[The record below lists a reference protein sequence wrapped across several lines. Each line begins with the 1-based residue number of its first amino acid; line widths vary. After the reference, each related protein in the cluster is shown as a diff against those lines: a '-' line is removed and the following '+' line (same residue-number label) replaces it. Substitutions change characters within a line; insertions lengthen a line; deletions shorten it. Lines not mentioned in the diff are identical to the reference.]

1 MAQVL
6 HSVEGQVATVVLANE
21 AKYNAMSLGMWRELG
36 ALLERL
42 RTDDSVRVV
51 VLRGQGEKA
60 FVSGADISE
69 FEQQRSN
76 KDGVAAYDQAVDQV
90 QTALAHFPRPVIA
103 AISGIC
109 FGGGLGMA
117 LSCDLRYCSVGSR
130 FRMPAARLGLGYA
143 WRGMKSLV
151 GARGPM
157 NAAEAFFTAQIYN
170 AYAMLVAAFVKAKTT
185 DPVKVA
191 AAMEGME
198 FDGLSG
204 KVQMRKQDHQLQ
216 QPVYV
221 SRWEKAGAPPFDYS
235 VENTGHN
242 FRTVRTFEA
251 FVASTPTSCQ
261 MQRPA

>member
-6 HSVEGQVATVVLANE
+6 HSVEGHVATVVLANE

-42 RTDDSVRVV
+42 RHDDSVRVV

-90 QTALAHFPRPVIA
+90 QTSLAHFPRPVIA

-117 LSCDLRYCSVGSR
+117 LSCDLRYCSAGSR
-130 FRMPAARLGLGYA
+130 FRMPAAKLGLGYA

-151 GARGPM
+151 GALGPM

-170 AYAMLVAAFVKAKTT
+170 AEQAQSLGIVQSVHEDVFAHVDQTARLIASNAPLTIRAAKLAMIAMREPEQADLAGVDAAVADCFASQDYVEGRRAFA
-185 DPVKVA
+185 
-191 AAMEGME
+191 
-198 FDGLSG
+198 
-204 KVQMRKQDHQLQ
+204 
-216 QPVYV
+216 
-221 SRWEKAGAPPFDYS
+221 EK
-235 VENTGHN
+235 
-242 FRTVRTFEA
+242 
-251 FVASTPTSCQ
+251 
-261 MQRPA
+261 RPAQFKGQ

>member
-42 RTDDSVRVV
+42 RKDDSVRAV

-90 QTALAHFPRPVIA
+90 QTSLAHFPRPVIA

-117 LSCDLRYCSVGSR
+117 LSCDLRYCSAGSR

-151 GARGPM
+151 GALGPM

-170 AYAMLVAAFVKAKTT
+170 AEQAKGLGIVQSVHEDVFAHVDQIARLIASNAPLTIRAAKLAMIAMRESGQAEVPAVDAAVADCFASQDYVEGRRAFT
-185 DPVKVA
+185 
-191 AAMEGME
+191 
-198 FDGLSG
+198 
-204 KVQMRKQDHQLQ
+204 
-216 QPVYV
+216 
-221 SRWEKAGAPPFDYS
+221 EK
-235 VENTGHN
+235 
-242 FRTVRTFEA
+242 
-251 FVASTPTSCQ
+251 
-261 MQRPA
+261 RPAQFKGQ

>member
-6 HSVEGQVATVVLANE
+6 HNVEGHVATVVLANE

-42 RTDDSVRVV
+42 RNDDSVRVV
-51 VLRGQGEKA
+51 VLRGQGDKA

-90 QTALAHFPRPVIA
+90 QTSLAHFPRPVIA

-117 LSCDLRYCSVGSR
+117 LSCDLRYCSAGSR

-143 WRGMKSLV
+143 WRGMRSLV
-151 GARGPM
+151 GAIGPM
-157 NAAEAFFTAQIYN
+157 NAAEAFFTARTYSAEQALKLGIVQSVHEDVFAHAQQTAALIAEN
-170 AYAMLVAAFVKAKTT
+170 APLTI
-185 DPVKVA
+185 A
-191 AAMEGME
+191 AAKQAMIA
-198 FDGLSG
+198 
-204 KVQMRKQDHQLQ
+204 MRQADA
-216 QPVYV
+216 
-221 SRWEKAGAPPFDYS
+221 SDSAD
-235 VENTGHN
+235 
-242 FRTVRTFEA
+242 
-251 FVASTPTSCQ
+251 VASVDAAVARCFASQ
-261 MQRPA
+261 DYIEGRRAFAEKRPPQFRGQ

>member
-42 RTDDSVRVV
+42 RHDDSVRVV

-90 QTALAHFPRPVIA
+90 QTSLAHFPRPVIA

-117 LSCDLRYCSVGSR
+117 LSCDLRYCSAGSR

-151 GARGPM
+151 GALGAM

-170 AYAMLVAAFVKAKTT
+170 AEQAKDLGIVQSVHEDVFAHVDQIARLIASNAPLTIRAAKLAMIAMRESGQAEVPAVDAAVADCFASLDYVEGRRAFT
-185 DPVKVA
+185 
-191 AAMEGME
+191 
-198 FDGLSG
+198 
-204 KVQMRKQDHQLQ
+204 
-216 QPVYV
+216 
-221 SRWEKAGAPPFDYS
+221 EK
-235 VENTGHN
+235 
-242 FRTVRTFEA
+242 
-251 FVASTPTSCQ
+251 
-261 MQRPA
+261 RPAQFKGQ